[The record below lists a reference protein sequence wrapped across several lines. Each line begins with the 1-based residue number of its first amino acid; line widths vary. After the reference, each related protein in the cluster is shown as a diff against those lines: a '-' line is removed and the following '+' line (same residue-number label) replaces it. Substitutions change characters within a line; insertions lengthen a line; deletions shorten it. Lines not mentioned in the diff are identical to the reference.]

1 MAKKRYGIQKTVG
14 PYKHITG
21 KSYDMYYTPDL
32 ILGCQQ
38 NFPKGKWLL
47 DKKTR
52 KGSYRLGR
60 FKTRGQCS
68 LALKKE
74 LGI

>member
-1 MAKKRYGIQKTVG
+1 MAKYGIQKTVG

-21 KSYDMYYTPDL
+21 KSYDMYYSNDL
-32 ILGCQQ
+32 ILGCQEST
-38 NFPKGKWLL
+38 PKGLWLL

-52 KGSYRLGR
+52 KGSYRLDS
-60 FKTRGQCS
+60 FKTRGQCTR
-68 LALKKE
+68 ALKKE

>member
-1 MAKKRYGIQKTVG
+1 MAKYGIQKTVG

-21 KSYDMYYTPDL
+21 KSYDMYYKPDL

-38 NFPKGKWLL
+38 TFPKGKWLL

-52 KGSYRLGR
+52 KGAYRLGR
-60 FKTRGQCS
+60 FKTRTQCVR
-68 LALKKE
+68 AMKKE
-74 LGI
+74 LRI

>member
-1 MAKKRYGIQKTVG
+1 MAKYGFQKPVG
-14 PYKHITG
+14 RWKHITG

-32 ILGCQQ
+32 SFGCQQ
-38 NFPKGKWLL
+38 VSPKGKWLL

-60 FKTRGQCS
+60 FKTRKQCVR
-68 LALKKE
+68 AIKDE